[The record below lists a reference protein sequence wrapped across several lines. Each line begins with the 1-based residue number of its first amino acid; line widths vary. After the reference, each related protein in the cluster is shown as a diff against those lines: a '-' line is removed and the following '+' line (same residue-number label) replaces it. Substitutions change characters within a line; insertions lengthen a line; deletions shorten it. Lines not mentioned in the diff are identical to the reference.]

1 MTLQTKEMC
10 TALTHAMSVY
20 LFMNIFV
27 SIFPNDYK
35 RDFVEVFQ

>member
-10 TALTHAMSVY
+10 TALTHVMPVY